1 MKCVFITIL
10 VTLNCFTCWL
20 TFVKNFLIFIRM
32 PPFIPFASLVF
43 SCVAGRCG
51 EESNTSFLRLS
62 LFTSHVNIRQHRA
75 FCPAQLICHYTLCIS
90 CHNKKSPVILGIE
103 HCLLAINRNPESF
116 FPVVLRIISHTI
128 FSNISPKNIVCD
140 FAIFIFVEYVFHRI
154 FLSDLQ
160 QNS

>member
-1 MKCVFITIL
+1 
-10 VTLNCFTCWL
+10 
-20 TFVKNFLIFIRM
+20 M

-62 LFTSHVNIRQHRA
+62 LFTSHVNIRQYRA

-103 HCLLAINRNPESF
+103 HCLLAINRNSKSF
-116 FPVVLRIISHTI
+116 FAVIFCVIFYAI
-128 FSNISPKNIVCD
+128 FSNVCSKNVVRN
-140 FAIFIFVEYVFHRI
+140 FSTFIFFKKLLHI
-154 FLSDLQ
+154 LFFLSALQ